1 MTEWPDEVKRVC
13 DAMNMHTLAG
23 SAHLYAVFSLQ
34 DGRPITNDV
43 YPSRAHARRMANRK
57 TQDHLLILEV
67 QPDGMQPNHAAA
79 CLKYERTLI
88 SAGVRTPDHFE
99 TEENSGLLSMPEHP
113 HDRKRMI
120 RQLKTGK
127 SLYPESVPY
136 GNLPA
141 EKSLVNG

>member
-1 MTEWPDEVKRVC
+1 MSDQWPDEVKRIC

-23 SAHLYAVFSLQ
+23 SAHSYAVFSLQ

-43 YPSRAHARRMANRK
+43 YPSRAQARRMANKK

-99 TEENSGLLSMPEHP
+99 TEENSGLLSMPLNR
-113 HDRKRMI
+113 HDQKRMVH
-120 RQLKTGK
+120 QLKTGK
-127 SLYPESVPY
+127 PLYPESVPY
-136 GNLPA
+136 GNLPVRN
-141 EKSLVNG
+141 S